1 MGKLFIIFWIA
12 LMHVESA
19 YTPKRFL
26 LIYEKQVIIKGNTS
40 LGDFTCQ
47 IKQSHRADTLVY
59 ANNKPYVFHLPVV
72 DFGCGNFLLNR
83 DFQQTLQASAFPLV
97 KVGLINPKDQEHYV
111 LSDVMV
117 GLAGKEVLKPQVHFQ
132 KTCVEDKMV
141 LFSILTMRFAE
152 FGLTPRSRLGGLVQV
167 DDHIII
173 EVEVAY
179 Q

>member
-1 MGKLFIIFWIA
+1 MGKLFFIFFIA
-12 LMHVESA
+12 LIQVESA

-26 LIYEKQVIIKGNTS
+26 LIYEKQVVIKGNTS

-47 IKQSHRADTLVY
+47 IKQSHRADTLAYVK
-59 ANNKPYVFHLPVV
+59 NKPYTFHLPVG

-83 DFQQTLQASAFPLV
+83 DFQHTLQAEDFPLV
-97 KVGLINPKDQEHYV
+97 KVGLINPQDQEKYV

-117 GLAGKEVLKPQVHFQ
+117 GLAGKEVLKPQVQF
-132 KTCVEDKMV
+132 KKACVENRMV
-141 LFSILTMRFAE
+141 LVSTLSMRFAE
-152 FGLTPRSRLGGLVQV
+152 FGLTPPNRLGGLVQV
-167 DDHIII
+167 DDHITI